1 MWQRVHILCTHR
13 AYKNWSEKKT
23 KKPSIGINDKRLK
36 SKCNII
42 KFQTSLINKMSFKL
56 KKSGLNIS
64 NNIKSQNLSSLTRD
78 QTAALAV
85 KVQNPSNWNA
95 RNPHISILKC
105 KKKVVHPYQQFE
117 RINNWCTH
125 HSEWIP
131 RELSF
136 VNKTINPE
144 SLH

>member
-1 MWQRVHILCTHR
+1 MWQRVHIFCTHT

-42 KFQTSLINKMSFKL
+42 KFQTSLIKKMSFKL
-56 KKSGLNIS
+56 NQDSIS
-64 NNIKSQNLSSLTRD
+64 ATTLKVRILVPWPGIKR
-78 QTAALAV
+78 AALAV

-95 RNPHISILKC
+95 RNSHISILKC

-131 RELSF
+131 RESSF
-136 VNKTINPE
+136 VNITINPE

>member
-95 RNPHISILKC
+95 RNSHISILKC
-105 KKKVVHPYQQFE
+105 KKKSGTSIPAIWKNKQLMYTPFWMNPQ
-117 RINNWCTH
+117 RIILC
-125 HSEWIP
+125 E
-131 RELSF
+131 
-136 VNKTINPE
+136 
-144 SLH
+144 